1 MKTLKQFMVIMLVII
16 SATAIAKAS
25 GPEKEDSS
33 SLTKIYT
40 PVYRILQDNDV
51 FYYIIKVNGENV
63 LMDNQGKVI
72 RYLCD
77 DEHLKSPESYQLI
90 TVPVSL
96 LLR

>member
-1 MKTLKQFMVIMLVII
+1 MKTLKRLIAVMLVVI
-16 SATAIAKAS
+16 SVTGIVKAS
-25 GPEKEDSS
+25 GPEKQDSS

-40 PVYRILQDNDV
+40 PVYRTLHDNDV

-63 LMDNQGKVI
+63 LMDNRGKVI

-77 DEHLKSPESYQLI
+77 DENLKSPESYQLI